1 MSVGLAKVF
10 DDLAP
15 PPVLSVGRAA
25 PVQAPAQLAAA
36 SSIPFEWAED
46 FPAFDGGI
54 QQLVEGLLTKGGM
67 SMVYGESNS
76 GKTYIVIHLCICVT
90 LGDDFLGKRCE
101 SGVVIYIG
109 GEGAASIR
117 FRIHANQKHFG
128 RNVGNFG
135 LIPTAL
141 NLMDPSADVENL
153 IDLIR
158 DKAAEAGEPVR
169 LIVVDTVARA
179 MGGGN
184 ENASE
189 DMARLV
195 NAGDRIR
202 QETGAH
208 VLFVHHSGKDASKGA
223 RGHSSLRAALDT
235 EIEVT
240 ADEITQIHTAR
251 VTKQRDLSTK
261 GLRLAAR
268 FVSVELGRDQWGQ
281 PVTACAVESTEV
293 TAPVVKVS
301 GAAQQAVLA
310 YLAGCDSGV
319 VKPAIAAALASQGIA
334 RPSVYRALNVLLIA
348 GLVTD
353 TLGMIYRPKD

>member
-1 MSVGLAKVF
+1 MSTGVAQVF
-10 DDLAP
+10 DALVQPLA
-15 PPVLSVGRAA
+15 GRVVA
-25 PVQAPAQLAAA
+25 VQASAPIPVRPR
-36 SSIPFEWAED
+36 IPFEWAKD
-46 FPAFDGGI
+46 FPAFDSGI
-54 QQLVEGLLTKGGM
+54 EQLVEGLLTKGGM

-90 LGDDFLGKRCE
+90 LGDDFLGKRSE
-101 SGVVIYIG
+101 SGAVIYIG

-128 RNVGNFG
+128 RTVGRFG

-141 NLMDPSADVENL
+141 NLMDPSADVE
-153 IDLIR
+153 DLIELIR
-158 DKAAEAGEPVR
+158 EKAAEVGEVVR

-195 NAGDRIR
+195 SAGDRIR
-202 QETGAH
+202 EETGAH

-240 ADEITQIHTAR
+240 ADEITQLHTAR
-251 VTKQRDLSTK
+251 VTKQRDLNTK

-268 FVSVELGRDQWGQ
+268 FVSVELGRDQWGE
-281 PVTACAVESTEV
+281 PVTACAVEAAEV
-293 TAPVVKVS
+293 TAPTVKVG

-310 YLAGCDSGV
+310 YLTGCSGAV
-319 VKPAIAAALASQGIA
+319 RKPEIAAALASQGIA
-334 RPSVYRALNVLLIA
+334 RTSVYRALNGLLLA

-353 TLGMIYRPKD
+353 TLGMIYRPKE